1 MGTKTIISVE
11 DYLANEVMAEQKSE
25 YHAGEVRMMSGASW
39 NHNIIVSRLI
49 TKLTQCLEKKGCLVL
64 PSDLLVH
71 IPACEKFVY
80 PDVTVAGDKPQL
92 HKNPSSNLDVLLNPT
107 VIIEVLSES
116 TQLIDRTEKFDCYKK
131 IASLKEYVMAD
142 SKKAQIEVYRRQPN
156 GWLLNTASD
165 LKESIDILGCDISLQ
180 DVYYRIDF
188 V

>member
-11 DYLANEVMAEQKSE
+11 DYLANEELAEQKSE

-39 NHNIIVSRLI
+39 NHNVIVSRLI
-49 TKLTQCLEKKGCLVL
+49 AKLTQCLEKKGCLVL

-80 PDVTVAGDKPQL
+80 PDVTVVCKKPQL
-92 HKNPSSNLDVLLNPT
+92 NKHPNSNLDTLLNPT
-107 VIIEVLSES
+107 VIVEVLSES
-116 TQLIDRTEKFDCYKK
+116 TQLIDRTEKFNCYKK
-131 IASLKEYVMAD
+131 ISSLQEYVLAD

-156 GWLLNTASD
+156 GWLLNTASE
-165 LKESIDILGCDISLQ
+165 LKESIDILGCNIALKE
-180 DVYYRIDF
+180 VYEGVEF